1 DADGLRIFGEDP
13 AQKEPELILHSS
25 VAIRWKKYLSEGLKK
40 EVKDS
45 LMEKYPRKGKLSF
58 EPPILN
64 DKVAVNLKESALKR
78 DKYFG
83 ATQKLAGSA
92 LAALAPAIESL
103 APLRDA
109 ESMKRLE
116 QIWDAAKLLIEIH
129 RSQTDKFIIQTVKGY
144 KIPFESTPFQIN
156 PPPSRNWSEQESA
169 YIQSEIDRLLSIGA
183 IVEAEEVP
191 DQFLSSFFLVPKS
204 DGQQRFILNLKKL
217 NTFIAA
223 EHFKLE
229 DLRSACSL
237 LEQGIFM
244 GTIDLKDAYFLL
256 PVWKPHCKF
265 LRFLYNEKIY
275 EFVCLPFGLCTC
287 PLTFTKLLKPVIN
300 YLRSNGWLS
309 VVYLDDFLCL
319 GQSIGECSENLT
331 QTIVL
336 LERLGFIVNYEKSK
350 LVPERKCKYLGFILD
365 SVSRIWKIRNNRYEK
380 TIYSDAS
387 LSGWGAFCNGEDANR
402 SWDQQERSLYINHL
416 ELKAALLA
424 LKCFAADLRDLD
436 ILLMVDNSTTLAY
449 INKMGGV
456 RFSGLH
462 ELACE
467 LWDWCEVRRLW
478 VYATYIPS
486 KENVEAD
493 RSSRIDNSDAEW
505 ELADYAFEVIAE
517 NFGKLEIDLFASR
530 INTKC
535 VVYCSWKRDP
545 GALAFDAFTISW
557 SGWMFYAFPP
567 FSIITRV
574 IKKIKDDKAEGVLV
588 VPHWPTQVWF
598 PTFQKL

>member
-1 DADGLRIFGEDP
+1 MEEIATGFAAIREAILSREAPELEMLNTDTPVIEEVGGPSAGNVKDSVTSAADEIPWELDADGLRIFGEDP

-25 VAIRWKKYLSEGLKK
+25 VAMRWKKYLSEGLKK

-64 DKVAVNLKESALKR
+64 DEVAVNLKESALKR

-129 RSQTDKFIIQTVKGY
+129 KSQTVARKACILPTLSKQWATALEKRVTDSYLFGEKLVDKVKEIKAIGKVGLVEPEEVSDSDGRENISLEKTTDFQISTQAINLPEVESISTTKSAFSEPLVQQDVVSIFAGRLKHFVKVWESITKDKFIIQTVKGY

-244 GTIDLKDAYFLL
+244 GTIDLKDAYFLI

-265 LRFLYNEKIY
+265 LRFLYNEKIF

-300 YLRSNGWLS
+300 SLRCNGWLS

-319 GQSIGECSENLT
+319 GQSIRECSENLT

-365 SVSRIWKIRNNRYEK
+365 SVSMKV
-380 TIYSDAS
+380 
-387 LSGWGAFCNGEDANR
+387 
-402 SWDQQERSLYINHL
+402 
-416 ELKAALLA
+416 ELP
-424 LKCFAADLRDLD
+424 
-436 ILLMVDNSTTLAY
+436 
-449 INKMGGV
+449 
-456 RFSGLH
+456 H
-462 ELACE
+462 E
-467 LWDWCEVRRLW
+467 
-478 VYATYIPS
+478 
-486 KENVEAD
+486 
-493 RSSRIDNSDAEW
+493 
-505 ELADYAFEVIAE
+505 
-517 NFGKLEIDLFASR
+517 
-530 INTKC
+530 
-535 VVYCSWKRDP
+535 
-545 GALAFDAFTISW
+545 
-557 SGWMFYAFPP
+557 
-567 FSIITRV
+567 
-574 IKKIKDDKAEGVLV
+574 KKIAVRNQIESLKRKGV
-588 VPHWPTQVWF
+588 
-598 PTFQKL
+598 